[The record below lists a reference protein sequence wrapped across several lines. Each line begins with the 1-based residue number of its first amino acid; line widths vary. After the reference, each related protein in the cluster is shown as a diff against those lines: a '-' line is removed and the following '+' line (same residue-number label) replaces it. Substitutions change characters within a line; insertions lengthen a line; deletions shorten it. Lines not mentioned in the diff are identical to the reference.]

1 MKVLIIE
8 DEKPAADKLK
18 RMLTDKVEGIIIL
31 DILETVEDSIIWFM
45 NNPAPDLIFMDIQL
59 NDGISFEIFESV
71 KITAPVIF
79 TTAYDEYAIRAFKV
93 NSIDYLLKPIEAVAL
108 LKSIEKFRTL
118 YPTGKTDHNKID
130 LLYSQL
136 VKKFKTRFFIKFGSH
151 CRSVMTEDIKYFF
164 IVERSTFMKTFP
176 GKIFDV
182 DYSLDQLE
190 NILDPEKFF
199 RINRKFIINLASI
212 TDIITWSSN
221 RLKIKLSNEED
232 NLDLVVSREKVSEF
246 KKLLDR

>member
-31 DILETVEDSIIWFM
+31 DILETVEGSINWFM

-59 NDGISFEIFESV
+59 NDGLSFEIFESV

-108 LKSIEKFRTL
+108 LKSIEKFKTL
-118 YPTGKTDHNKID
+118 YPTGKADHNKID

-199 RINRKFIINLASI
+199 RINRKFIINLAAI
-212 TDIITWSSN
+212 IDIITWSSN
-221 RLKIKLSNEED
+221 RLKLKLSNEED

>member
-18 RMLTDKVEGIIIL
+18 RMLTDKVEEIIVL
-31 DILETVEDSIIWFM
+31 DTLETVEDSINWFM

-108 LKSIEKFRTL
+108 LQSIEKFRTL

-164 IVERSTFMKTFP
+164 IMERSTFMKTFS
-176 GKIFDV
+176 GKIYDV
-182 DYSLDQLE
+182 DYSLDQME
-190 NILDPEKFF
+190 KMLDPEKFF
-199 RINRKFIINLASI
+199 RINRKFIINLAAL
-212 TDIITWSSN
+212 TDILTWSSN
-221 RLKIKLSNEED
+221 RLKLKLSNEED
-232 NLDLVVSREKVSEF
+232 NLDLVVSREKVSDF

>member
-31 DILETVEDSIIWFM
+31 DILETVEGSINWFM

-182 DYSLDQLE
+182 DYSLDQIE
-190 NILDPEKFF
+190 NMLDPEKFF
-199 RINRKFIINLASI
+199 RINRKFIINLAAI
-212 TDIITWSSN
+212 IDIITWSSN
-221 RLKIKLSNEED
+221 RLKLKLSNEED

>member
-31 DILETVEDSIIWFM
+31 DILETVEGSINWFM

-71 KITAPVIF
+71 KISAPVIF

-93 NSIDYLLKPIEAVAL
+93 NSIDYLLKPIETVAL

-118 YPTGKTDHNKID
+118 YPTSKTDHNKID

-182 DYSLDQLE
+182 DYSLDQME
-190 NILDPEKFF
+190 KMLDPEKFF
-199 RINRKFIINLASI
+199 RINRKFIINLAAI
-212 TDIITWSSN
+212 IDIITWSSN
-221 RLKIKLSNEED
+221 RLKLKLSNEED
-232 NLDLVVSREKVSEF
+232 NLELVVSREKVSEF

>member
-18 RMLTDKVEGIIIL
+18 RMLIDKVEGIIIL
-31 DILETVEDSIIWFM
+31 DILETVEGSINWFM

-71 KITAPVIF
+71 KISAPVIF

-182 DYSLDQLE
+182 DYSLDQME
-190 NILDPEKFF
+190 KMLDPEKFF
-199 RINRKFIINLASI
+199 RINRKFIINLAAI
-212 TDIITWSSN
+212 IDIITWSSN
-221 RLKIKLSNEED
+221 RLKLKLSNEED

>member
-8 DEKPAADKLK
+8 DEKPAAEKLR
-18 RMLTDKVEGIIIL
+18 RMLTVKQDDITIL
-31 DILETVEDSIIWFM
+31 GTLETVEGSIDWFL
-45 NNPAPDLIFMDIQL
+45 NNPQPDLVFMDIQL

-93 NSIDYLLKPIEAVAL
+93 NSVDYLLKPIEQGSL
-108 LKSIEKFRTL
+108 EKSLEKFRSL
-118 YPTGKTDHNKID
+118 YPAAKTDEKKID
-130 LLYSQL
+130 LLYNQL
-136 VKKFKTRFFIKFGSH
+136 VKKYKTRFFIKFGSH
-151 CRSVMTEDIKYFF
+151 CRSVMTDEIKYFF
-164 IVERSTFMKTFP
+164 IVERSTFMKTLQ

-190 NILDPEKFF
+190 KMLDPENFY
-199 RINRKFIINLASI
+199 RINRKFILNLSEI

-221 RLKIKLSNEED
+221 RLKIKLANEEENHD
-232 NLDLVVSREKVSEF
+232 MVVSREKVSEF
-246 KKLLDR
+246 KKLLDQ

>member
-18 RMLTDKVEGIIIL
+18 RMLTDKVEEIIIL
-31 DILETVEDSIIWFM
+31 DTIETVEGSINWFM

-93 NSIDYLLKPIEAVAL
+93 NSIDYLLKPIEAAAL

-118 YPTGKTDHNKID
+118 YPAGRTDHNKID

-151 CRSVMTEDIKYFF
+151 CRSVITEDIKYFF
-164 IVERSTFMKTFP
+164 IVERSTFIKTFP

-182 DYSLDQLE
+182 DYSLEQLE
-190 NILDPEKFF
+190 KMLDPEKFF
-199 RINRKFIINLASI
+199 RINRKYIIKLTAI

-221 RLKIKLSNEED
+221 RLKIKLANEDENYD
-232 NLDLVVSREKVSEF
+232 IIVSREKVAEF
-246 KKLLDR
+246 KKLLDQ

>member
-31 DILETVEDSIIWFM
+31 DILETVEGSINWFM

-71 KITAPVIF
+71 KISAPVIF

-108 LKSIEKFRTL
+108 LKSIEKFKTL
-118 YPTGKTDHNKID
+118 YPTGKADHNKID

-221 RLKIKLSNEED
+221 RLKLKLSNEED
-232 NLDLVVSREKVSEF
+232 NLELVVSREKVSEF

>member
-18 RMLTDKVEGIIIL
+18 RMLSDKVEGIIVL
-31 DILETVEDSIIWFM
+31 DTLESVEGSINWFL
-45 NNPAPDLIFMDIQL
+45 NNPQPELIFMDIQL

-93 NSIDYLLKPIEAVAL
+93 NSVDYLLKPIDQASLEQSL
-108 LKSIEKFRTL
+108 EKYRNL
-118 YPTGKTDHNKID
+118 YPAGKTDEKKID
-130 LLYSQL
+130 LLYNQL
-136 VKKFKTRFFIKFGSH
+136 VKKYKTRFFIKFGSH
-151 CRSVMTEDIKYFF
+151 CRSIITEEIKYFF
-164 IVERSTFMKTFP
+164 IVERSTFIKTFQ
-176 GKIFDV
+176 GKIFDI

-190 NILDPEKFF
+190 KMLDPEKFY
-199 RINRKFIINLASI
+199 RINRKYILNLSSI
-212 TDIITWSSN
+212 TDIITWSSS
-221 RLKIKLSNEED
+221 RLKIKLANEED
-232 NLDLVVSREKVSEF
+232 NHELVVSREKVSEF

>member
-31 DILETVEDSIIWFM
+31 DILETVEGSINWFM

-182 DYSLDQLE
+182 DYSLDQTE
-190 NILDPEKFF
+190 NMLDPEKFF
-199 RINRKFIINLASI
+199 RINRKFIINLAAI
-212 TDIITWSSN
+212 IDIITWSSN
-221 RLKIKLSNEED
+221 RLKIKLTNEED
-232 NLDLVVSREKVSEF
+232 NLDMVVSREKVAEF

>member
-18 RMLTDKVEGIIIL
+18 RMLTDKVEEIIIL
-31 DILETVEDSIIWFM
+31 DTLETVEGSINWFM

-71 KITAPVIF
+71 KISAPVIF
-79 TTAYDEYAIRAFKV
+79 TTAYDKYAIRAFKV
-93 NSIDYLLKPIEAVAL
+93 NSIDYLLKPIEAGAL

-118 YPTGKTDHNKID
+118 YPTGKTDNKKID
-130 LLYSQL
+130 LLYNQL

-164 IVERSTFMKTFP
+164 IVERSAFMKTFP

-182 DYSLDQLE
+182 DYSLDQME
-190 NILDPEKFF
+190 KMLDPEKFF
-199 RINRKFIINLASI
+199 RINRKFIINLAAI
-212 TDIITWSSN
+212 IDIITWSSN
-221 RLKIKLSNEED
+221 RLKLKLSNEED

-246 KKLLDR
+246 KKLLDQ

>member
-31 DILETVEDSIIWFM
+31 DILETVEGSINWFM

-182 DYSLDQLE
+182 DYSLDQME
-190 NILDPEKFF
+190 KMLDPEKFF
-199 RINRKFIINLASI
+199 RINRKFIINLAAI
-212 TDIITWSSN
+212 IDIITWSSN
-221 RLKIKLSNEED
+221 RLKLKLSNEED

>member
-18 RMLTDKVEGIIIL
+18 RMLSDKVEGIIVL
-31 DILETVEDSIIWFM
+31 DTLESVEGSINWFL
-45 NNPAPDLIFMDIQL
+45 NNPQPELIFMDIQL

-93 NSIDYLLKPIEAVAL
+93 NSVDYLLKPIDQASLEQSL
-108 LKSIEKFRTL
+108 EKYRNL
-118 YPTGKTDHNKID
+118 YPAGKTDEKKID
-130 LLYSQL
+130 LLYNQL
-136 VKKFKTRFFIKFGSH
+136 VKKYKTRFFIKFGSH
-151 CRSVMTEDIKYFF
+151 CRSIITEEIKYFF
-164 IVERSTFMKTFP
+164 IVERSTFIKTFQ
-176 GKIFDV
+176 GKIFDI

-190 NILDPEKFF
+190 KMLDPEKFY
-199 RINRKFIINLASI
+199 RINRKYILNLPSI
-212 TDIITWSSN
+212 TDIITWSSS
-221 RLKIKLSNEED
+221 RLKIKLANEED
-232 NLDLVVSREKVSEF
+232 NHELVVSREKVSEF

>member
-18 RMLTDKVEGIIIL
+18 RMLTENVDDIVIL
-31 DILETVEDSIIWFM
+31 DTLETVESSVNWFL

-59 NDGISFEIFESV
+59 NDGISFEIFDSV
-71 KITAPVIF
+71 KISAPIIF
-79 TTAYDEYAIRAFKV
+79 ITAYDEYAIRAFKV
-93 NSIDYLLKPIEAVAL
+93 NSIDYLLKPIEVSAL
-108 LKSIEKFRTL
+108 VTSIEKFRTL
-118 YPTGKTDHNKID
+118 YPAGKTDDKKID
-130 LLYSQL
+130 ILYNQL
-136 VKKFKTRFFIKFGSH
+136 VKKYKTRFFIKFGSH

-190 NILDPEKFF
+190 KMLDPENFF
-199 RINRKFIINLASI
+199 RINRKFIINLAAI
-212 TDIITWSSN
+212 TDIITWSSS
-221 RLKIKLSNEED
+221 RLKIKMADEEENHD
-232 NLDLVVSREKVSEF
+232 MVVSREKVSEF
-246 KKLLDR
+246 KKLLDQ

>member
-18 RMLTDKVEGIIIL
+18 RMLIDKVEGIIIL
-31 DILETVEDSIIWFM
+31 DILETVEGSINWFM

-71 KITAPVIF
+71 KISAPVIF

-118 YPTGKTDHNKID
+118 YPTGKTDHKKID
-130 LLYSQL
+130 LLYDQL

-182 DYSLDQLE
+182 DYSLDQIE
-190 NILDPEKFF
+190 NMLDPEKFF
-199 RINRKFIINLASI
+199 RINRKFIINLAAI
-212 TDIITWSSN
+212 IDIITWSSN
-221 RLKIKLSNEED
+221 RLKLKLSNEED